1 MRMVCNTNHIL
12 LMNLEKV
19 KHRIREYK
27 DKNHPEEAS
36 RPDWERRGKL
46 PFSPKESN
54 LRQPQRGLSKQ
65 TKTSNEAITLR
76 RVFCNVWITV
86 PNHFCTKADTSHH
99 HHFIN
104 SRRRHRPNDSFNSV
118 NLDCPSHSRHS
129 PSTSPCFAH
138 ILTLYWR
145 LHRAGVPKF
154 TQEWHKTRDDSLIL
168 VCTSFFH
175 MFTIPPYRNFWTTE
189 DYIFPAPL
197 AFRYGHVIEF

>member
-76 RVFCNVWITV
+76 RVFCNV
-86 PNHFCTKADTSHH
+86 
-99 HHFIN
+99 
-104 SRRRHRPNDSFNSV
+104 
-118 NLDCPSHSRHS
+118 
-129 PSTSPCFAH
+129 
-138 ILTLYWR
+138 
-145 LHRAGVPKF
+145 
-154 TQEWHKTRDDSLIL
+154 
-168 VCTSFFH
+168 
-175 MFTIPPYRNFWTTE
+175 
-189 DYIFPAPL
+189 
-197 AFRYGHVIEF
+197 